1 MGSWKSDK
9 EHYMALGLLLRIPDY
24 ALSVHRK
31 ETHLPLQ
38 YSGGTSLVT
47 ITIMPL
53 WVLYGDNITIFP
65 TTTSFWIYFRNFWFN
80 PVYGKHHLNP
90 RMIKGNQKV
99 RSQVD
104 IRDVWTKNSNNF
116 FLSNLA
122 KSIFRLFCFRHLKSH
137 TNTITVHWKII
148 MRSSLK
154 AKISHSRVIFHL
166 IIKINSTFIYLCMC
180 LVFPFFTEH
189 PRFKCHLVD
198 LLHSISSIYK
208 S

>member
-1 MGSWKSDK
+1 MTSSGVS
-9 EHYMALGLLLRIPDY
+9 P
-24 ALSVHRK
+24 
-31 ETHLPLQ
+31 
-38 YSGGTSLVT
+38 YS
-47 ITIMPL
+47 IME
-53 WVLYGDNITIFP
+53 IEA
-65 TTTSFWIYFRNFWFN
+65 TTSPRVFRSFWKPGPSKEIWFEE
-80 PVYGKHHLNP
+80 
-90 RMIKGNQKV
+90 QD